1 MQSVKF
7 KNHLKTLNSVST
19 QEFPEQ
25 KIFLNS
31 EFMDSVD
38 LGQLEI
44 QQFIAVDSFVYQCF
58 RDRFS
63 PGSPGWSQ
71 IQYFPGLDSQ
81 VLRMQEYATSPSIMM
96 ILCIYISEYTFIKLL
111 MVKFAKSIFIH
122 PLTLLSKM
130 ISFKC
135 FFSIII
141 HIGSLN
147 LIVHHFISIVIL
159 SYLRVYVNYNFLEV
173 CFLFN
178 FLMVLIFTIL
188 LPYTITYF
196 CSCFVTGTLYSPSGP

>member
-1 MQSVKF
+1 
-7 KNHLKTLNSVST
+7 
-19 QEFPEQ
+19 
-25 KIFLNS
+25 
-31 EFMDSVD
+31 
-38 LGQLEI
+38 
-44 QQFIAVDSFVYQCF
+44 
-58 RDRFS
+58 
-63 PGSPGWSQ
+63 
-71 IQYFPGLDSQ
+71 
-81 VLRMQEYATSPSIMM
+81 
-96 ILCIYISEYTFIKLL
+96 

-147 LIVHHFISIVIL
+147 LIVHHFISIAIL
-159 SYLRVYVNYNFLEV
+159 SCLRVYVSYNFLEV

-188 LPYTITYF
+188 LPYTIAYF